1 MHPCYLRAVTR
12 TDLSDV
18 RCSIARTMN
27 ILGDAWTAL
36 ILRDVFVGIT
46 RFDAL
51 QRDLGLSRKV
61 LSARLDELVEAG
73 VLERR
78 AYSEHPPRYDYVP
91 TQMGADL
98 YPVILAVMAW
108 GDRWTAGS
116 HGPPARVRHT
126 ACGHLARPTVT
137 CDHCGE
143 PLTAAD
149 VAAESGPGGY
159 TGRGTMVLGP
169 LLAGRTT

>member
-1 MHPCYLRAVTR
+1 LAEGFDPLSRVQPFSQALGLTPLSRSSPLAQRRAAK
-12 TDLSDV
+12 LS
-18 RCSIARTMN
+18 
-27 ILGDAWTAL
+27 
-36 ILRDVFVGIT
+36 
-46 RFDAL
+46 L

-61 LSARLDELVEAG
+61 LAARLDDLVEAG

-91 TQMGADL
+91 TEMGADL

-116 HGPPARVRHT
+116 EGPPARVRHA

-149 VAAESGPGGY
+149 IAAEAGPGGH

-169 LLAGRTT
+169 LLAGHTT